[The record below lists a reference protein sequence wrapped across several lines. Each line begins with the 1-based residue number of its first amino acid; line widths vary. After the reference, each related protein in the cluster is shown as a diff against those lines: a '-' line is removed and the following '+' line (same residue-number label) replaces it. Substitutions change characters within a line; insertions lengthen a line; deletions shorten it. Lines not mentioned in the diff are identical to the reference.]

1 MLEAV
6 EVDTTDFDAA
16 MSDYMRYTRKTLAET
31 INRKLGDWAFEASR
45 LVPVASK
52 AAIQGLATA
61 TGAMGRGWWKFINT
75 VIHAGFLLHG
85 RRKATDEEAAQ
96 GYTDRATGKHIERR
110 KTVGFY
116 RNTATNFKK
125 KDYSRVS
132 KLLIRRRIATLKSFV
147 GQFLYSAHLMGKNVV
162 KVGGGKQAWK
172 THGIVARMAEVSDVK
187 AAAALS
193 IPFRARTLEN
203 KRHEGALEPRQRG
216 KLAIAQRAL
225 NAARDRVVADMRQ
238 YINNK
243 LAAKAKS
250 PRAA

>member
-6 EVDTTDFDAA
+6 EVDTTDFDVA
-16 MSDYMRYTRKTLAET
+16 MREYMKYTRKTLAET
-31 INRKLGDWAFEASR
+31 INRKLGDWAYEAAK
-45 LVPVASK
+45 LAPVASK
-52 AAIQGLATA
+52 AAIQALSNA
-61 TGAMGRGWWKFINT
+61 TGSMGRGWWKFINT

-85 RRKATDEEAAQ
+85 RRKATAVEAAQ
-96 GYTDRATGKHIERR
+96 GYTDPATGRHVERR
-110 KTVGFY
+110 KSVSVY
-116 RNTATNFKK
+116 RNTATNFKR
-125 KDYSRVS
+125 KDYLRVS
-132 KLLIRRRIATLKSFV
+132 RAIIRRRAARVKSFV
-147 GQFLYSAHLMGKNVV
+147 GQFLYSAHLMGKNVAR
-162 KVGGGKQAWK
+162 VGGGKDAWK
-172 THGIVARMAEVSDVK
+172 TQGVVARMAEGSSVK

-193 IPFRARTLEN
+193 IPFRAAKMEN
-203 KRHEGALEPRQRG
+203 KQNGRQQSREAG